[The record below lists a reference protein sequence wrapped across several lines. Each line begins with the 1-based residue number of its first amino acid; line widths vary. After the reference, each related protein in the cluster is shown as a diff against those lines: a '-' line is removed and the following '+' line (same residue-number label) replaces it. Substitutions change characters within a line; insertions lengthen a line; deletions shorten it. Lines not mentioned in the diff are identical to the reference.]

1 MKKNIRRYKVRV
13 LFAEFVS
20 AWIALLGIAAALAYF
35 EPAWLGMPE
44 DQSKLYKGKVIWL
57 LAGLFFVALGLTFMV
72 VAFRRSRRSLW
83 VVANA
88 SPVEMLLTLEVNED
102 SDSTT
107 YYAQLRDLHSAKAR
121 WRAWV
126 DPTFKARSMVGLEV
140 PAQVFIDP
148 TSGAPAAIKVEQGM
162 LWANP
167 YASSQ
172 PSHRQVN

>member
-1 MKKNIRRYKVRV
+1 MKQNIRRYKVRV
-13 LFAEFVS
+13 LFAELVS
-20 AWIALLGIAAALAYF
+20 AGIALLGIAAALAYF
-35 EPAWLGMPE
+35 EPAWLGIPK
-44 DQSKLYKGKVIWL
+44 DQSKLYEGQVIWL
-57 LAGLFFVALGLTFMV
+57 LTGLFFVALGFTFMV

-83 VVANA
+83 VVANT
-88 SPVEMLLTLEVNED
+88 SPVEMLLVLEIDED

-107 YYAQLRDLHSAKAR
+107 YHAQLRDLNTAKAR
-121 WRAWV
+121 WRACV
-126 DPTFKARSMVGLEV
+126 DPTFEARSLVGLEV

-172 PSHRQVN
+172 PSHRPVN